1 MSKEKLLLFTFDYEL
16 FLGEK
21 SGTVQQ
27 CLVTPT
33 DQLIFCLDK
42 YAFKA
47 IFFIDTVYI
56 LHLKEIAEKHTAAKT
71 DLDSIINQL
80 VKIVKSGH
88 EIHPHIHPHWMD
100 AIYHPESN
108 EWNLSEKKH
117 YTFAS
122 LSDDKQFQLFN
133 ESVSFLKS
141 VLEMANANQPIDSY
155 RAGGWSIQPFE
166 KFRPWFIQYGIKNE
180 WSVIPGKYQISDAH
194 GFDFREAPI
203 VRKIYRFDT
212 DPCHSNAKGP
222 FTEWTISS
230 IAMNRF
236 EKWIDFKVSGLLQR
250 LGKRPAFKGKTVTSV
265 ITEQGDNRI
274 RKYQKRIIA
283 SFEGLNPFTLRK
295 YLSAIRKAPYFQF
308 ISHPKLISPYEFTM
322 IEKLFTKLKKG
333 NNIKTDFREAIPG

>member
-117 YTFAS
+117 YSFGS
-122 LSDDKQFQLFN
+122 L
-133 ESVSFLKS
+133 
-141 VLEMANANQPIDSY
+141 
-155 RAGGWSIQPFE
+155 
-166 KFRPWFIQYGIKNE
+166 
-180 WSVIPGKYQISDAH
+180 
-194 GFDFREAPI
+194 
-203 VRKIYRFDT
+203 
-212 DPCHSNAKGP
+212 
-222 FTEWTISS
+222 
-230 IAMNRF
+230 
-236 EKWIDFKVSGLLQR
+236 
-250 LGKRPAFKGKTVTSV
+250 
-265 ITEQGDNRI
+265 
-274 RKYQKRIIA
+274 
-283 SFEGLNPFTLRK
+283 
-295 YLSAIRKAPYFQF
+295 
-308 ISHPKLISPYEFTM
+308 
-322 IEKLFTKLKKG
+322 
-333 NNIKTDFREAIPG
+333 